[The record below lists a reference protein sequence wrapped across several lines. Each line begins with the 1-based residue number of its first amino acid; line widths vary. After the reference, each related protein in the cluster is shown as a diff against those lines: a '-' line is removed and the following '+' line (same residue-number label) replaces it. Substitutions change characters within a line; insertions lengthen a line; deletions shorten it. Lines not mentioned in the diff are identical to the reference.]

1 MKLGTI
7 TIMILLKN
15 LCDYDYD
22 YDYSKMCNR
31 LQSITII
38 IVIRP
43 NPALYRVSSSPP
55 LVGTRGREREKGGRK
70 GRRKRE
76 KEKERERE
84 NKIEKDWT
92 V

>member
-1 MKLGTI
+1 MKLSTI

-43 NPALYRVSSSPP
+43 NPGQVYMLQ
-55 LVGTRGREREKGGRK
+55 
-70 GRRKRE
+70 
-76 KEKERERE
+76 
-84 NKIEKDWT
+84 
-92 V
+92 

>member
-1 MKLGTI
+1 
-7 TIMILLKN
+7 MILLKN

-43 NPALYRVSSSPP
+43 NPGLCHGQMDFCYQSAGKFEGSP
-55 LVGTRGREREKGGRK
+55 EIHKS
-70 GRRKRE
+70 
-76 KEKERERE
+76 
-84 NKIEKDWT
+84 I
-92 V
+92 

>member
-1 MKLGTI
+1 MKLGMI

-43 NPALYRVSSSPP
+43 NSVPSMDIVRQIVNTQLLVYSCVSALLYVLHIQGMATITSMKKALYLR
-55 LVGTRGREREKGGRK
+55 
-70 GRRKRE
+70 
-76 KEKERERE
+76 
-84 NKIEKDWT
+84 NY
-92 V
+92 